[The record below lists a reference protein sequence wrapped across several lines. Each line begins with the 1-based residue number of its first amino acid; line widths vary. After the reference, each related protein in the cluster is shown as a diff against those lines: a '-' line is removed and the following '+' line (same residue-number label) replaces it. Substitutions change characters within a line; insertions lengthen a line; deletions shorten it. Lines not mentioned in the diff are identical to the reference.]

1 MYHSLQTS
9 IQVYHVL
16 LLLVSSHDFEPIF
29 IIFSSELK
37 NTVRPAQIKTNHQ
50 NLWHV
55 TSILVC
61 CIFGL
66 VDVAAALFVTSEVG
80 TQRCLW
86 SWSKVRVDAPKF
98 WRGLLL
104 KICSSAPAYLLW
116 LTRLLTYEGVWS
128 DGGYVRNYLWQ
139 ATYGVT
145 YKGYLWGL
153 SNNLLLNTT
162 W

>member
-86 SWSKVRVDAPKF
+86 SWSKVRVDAPK
-98 WRGLLL
+98 GLVQLGSRL
-104 KICSSAPAYLLW
+104 YSGWGFMKIQCIIMAIFQHFSFCPPLETMKKKVVEISSNFE
-116 LTRLLTYEGVWS
+116 RLHEI
-128 DGGYVRNYLWQ
+128 
-139 ATYGVT
+139 
-145 YKGYLWGL
+145 
-153 SNNLLLNTT
+153 
-162 W
+162 